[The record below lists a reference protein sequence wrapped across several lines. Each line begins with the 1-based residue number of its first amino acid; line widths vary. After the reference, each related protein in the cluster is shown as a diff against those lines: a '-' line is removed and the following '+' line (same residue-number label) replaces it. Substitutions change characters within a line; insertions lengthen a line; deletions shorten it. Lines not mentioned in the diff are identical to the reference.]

1 MPNPPETSDPAAP
14 PIPILDGIGALAD
27 RYDGFVLDL
36 WGVIHNG
43 VEPYPGAVDT
53 LERLKAAGKRTILLS
68 NAPRRAASVIRAME
82 RMGIP
87 RTAYGDVLSSGE
99 DAWRAL
105 KERSNPW
112 HAALGRRC
120 YHIGPARDRGM
131 LEGLDI
137 DEVDTAGEA
146 DFLLNTGVD
155 MDHETVAD
163 YEAALAAGAQAGA
176 SMVCANP
183 DLVVVRGSAL
193 VVCAGTLALR
203 YEELGG
209 AVFYH
214 GKPHAPVYRTCLDM
228 MGIADR
234 SRILACGDAL
244 RTDLAGA
251 RAAGID
257 AVLLPG
263 GIHAEEL
270 GIAHGEKPDPAALTA
285 LCQRGGERPVAAI
298 PAFVW

>member
-1 MPNPPETSDPAAP
+1 MPPAPEPASAAP
-14 PIPILDGIGALAD
+14 SLIPILDGVRALAD

-43 VEPYPGAVDT
+43 VEPYPGVLDT
-53 LERLKAAGKRTILLS
+53 LERLQAAGKRTILLS
-68 NAPRRAASVIRAME
+68 NAPRRAASVIGAME

-87 RTAYGDVLSSGE
+87 RSVYGDVLSSGE
-99 DAWRAL
+99 AAWRAL
-105 KERSNPW
+105 EARSDPW

-137 DEVDTAGEA
+137 EEVDEPARA

-163 YEAALAAGAQAGA
+163 YDSALVAGARAGVA
-176 SMVCANP
+176 MVCANP
-183 DLVVVRGSAL
+183 DLVVVRGEKM
-193 VVCAGTLALR
+193 VVCAGSLARR

-209 AVFYH
+209 EVFYH
-214 GKPHAPVYRTCLDM
+214 GKPHPPVYRTCLAM
-228 MGIADR
+228 MGIEDR
-234 SRILACGDAL
+234 GRLVAVGDAL
-244 RTDLAGA
+244 RTDIAGA

-257 AVLLPG
+257 AVFLPG
-263 GIHAEEL
+263 GIHGEEL
-270 GIAHGEKPDPAALTA
+270 GISHGEKPDPAALAA
-285 LCQRGGERPVAAI
+285 LCRRGSEWPVAAL